1 MDTRFS
7 GTRSARGDVTI
18 AEKTS
23 GKKPRRTFTPE
34 YQHEAARLV
43 IDTGRAVADV
53 TRELNVA
60 PPGRWASGSPPSEP
74 LTPGEPT
81 GELTLDERAE
91 LKASRRQVEDLHKDN
106 EFPGKAATFFASLAD
121 DRRTVRTDGR
131 VNKKF
136 TGGDND
142 PRCGPLQDP

>member
-7 GTRSARGDVTI
+7 GTRPARGDVSI

-23 GKKPRRTFTPE
+23 GKKPRRTFSPE
-34 YQHEAARLV
+34 YSYEADRSSTPDGPSPTSPESSTL
-43 IDTGRAVADV
+43 
-53 TRELNVA
+53 

-81 GELTLDERAE
+81 GELTLDERAG